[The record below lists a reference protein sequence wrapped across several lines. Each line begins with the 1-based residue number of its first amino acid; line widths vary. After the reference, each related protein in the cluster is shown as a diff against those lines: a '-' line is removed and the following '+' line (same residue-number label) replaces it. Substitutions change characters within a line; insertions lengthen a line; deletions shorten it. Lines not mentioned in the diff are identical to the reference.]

1 MEYLTLWENA
11 KDYKHFLN
19 RFIMGKIYKI
29 FAWSVIALGAVAG
42 MTGLIDLSNVVE
54 FLFGGSAF
62 MAFAA
67 GVTVGEIKDG
77 TATVENAKELDETY
91 LKDDLE
97 KKLIMIG
104 PNENVIDTLTRS
116 IGNTRKVSSVTT
128 GGWEI
133 SVRDVEDT
141 VVAGGTVAAG
151 GTLNITVSK
160 PLIWKRND
168 TLCIKDSDS
177 EAKHNFFVEEVN
189 DSVLKCRLIYDTNI
203 PADLPTIAEDASI
216 IRLSSA
222 KSELDA
228 QTDVLYQTP
237 NSRTNYCQIH
247 MAQIEESVIH
257 SIHSKEVTFDFSTL
271 KEQTLFQFRRDM
283 ELTNLFG
290 KKGYFISNGKPTHT
304 SDGLWEQIEKEYVV
318 KGVDFNNAK
327 WVDMTR
333 HIFDG
338 NNGSD
343 RRIALVGAGL
353 MAQWSTAESFQK
365 QLDAAQVEVVYG
377 IRFNRIVTNFGEL
390 LVKSLSGTM
399 VGDYTGKGIVIDPA
413 YIRKDVFE
421 ALNTT
426 PLDLDTTGQRRVK
439 AVRLLENYCLYVENQ
454 PVHCKLV

>member
-1 MEYLTLWENA
+1 
-11 KDYKHFLN
+11 
-19 RFIMGKIYKI
+19 MGRNYKI
-29 FAWSVIALGAVAG
+29 FAWSVFALGVIAEV
-42 MTGLIDLSNVVE
+42 TGLIDLSNVVE
-54 FLFGGSAF
+54 FLFGGASFVA
-62 MAFAA
+62 AAA
-67 GVTVGEIKDG
+67 GVSVGEIKDG
-77 TATVENAKELDETY
+77 ATTVENAKELNETY

-116 IGNTRKVSSVTT
+116 IGNTRKVSSITT

-133 SVRDVEDT
+133 SVRDIEDK
-141 VVAGGTVAAG
+141 VVSGGTVAAG
-151 GTLNITVSK
+151 GTINITVSK
-160 PLIWKRND
+160 PLIWKKND
-168 TLCIKDSDS
+168 TLCIKDSAS
-177 EAKHNFFVEEVN
+177 EETHNFFVEEIA
-189 DSVLKCRLIYDTNI
+189 DSTLKCRLVYDTTV
-203 PADLPTIAEDASI
+203 PSSLPTIADDANI
-216 IRLSSA
+216 IRLDVA

-228 QTDVLYQTP
+228 QTDILYQTP

-257 SIHSKEVTFDFSTL
+257 SLHNKEVTFDFSTL

-283 ELTNLFG
+283 ELSNLFG
-290 KKGYFISNGKPTHT
+290 KKGYFISNGKPMYT
-304 SDGLWEQIEKEYVV
+304 SDGLWRQIEKEYPV
-318 KGVDFNNAK
+318 KGVSFDNAK

-343 RRIALVGAGL
+343 RRIALIGADL
-353 MAQWSTAESFQK
+353 MASWSTAASFQK
-365 QLDAAQVEVVYG
+365 QLDAAQVEVVHG
-377 IRFNRIVTNFGEL
+377 VRFNRIVTNFGEL

-399 VGDYTGKGIVIDPA
+399 VGDFSGKGIVIDPA
-413 YIRKDVFE
+413 FIRKDVFE

-426 PLDLDTTGQRRVK
+426 PLDLDSTGQRRVK

>member
-1 MEYLTLWENA
+1 
-11 KDYKHFLN
+11 
-19 RFIMGKIYKI
+19 MGKIYKI
-29 FAWSVIALGAVAG
+29 FAWAVIALGAVAE
-42 MTGLIDLSNVVE
+42 MTGLADLSNVVE
-54 FLFGGSAF
+54 FLFGGSA
-62 MAFAA
+62 MIAFAA
-67 GVTVGEIKDG
+67 GVTVGEVKEG
-77 TATVENAKELDETY
+77 TTTVENAKELDETY

-116 IGNTRKVSSVTT
+116 IGNTRKVSSITT

-141 VVAGGTVAAG
+141 VVTGGTVASG
-151 GTLNITVSK
+151 GTLNLVVSK
-160 PLIWKRND
+160 PLIWKKDD
-168 TLCIKDSDS
+168 TLCIKDATT
-177 EAKHNFFVEEVN
+177 EAKYNFFVEEVA
-189 DSVLKCRLIYDTNI
+189 DSTLRCRLVYDNTI
-203 PADLPTIAEDASI
+203 PSSLPTIADEANI
-216 IRLSSA
+216 IRLSPA

-247 MAQIEESVIH
+247 MAQVEESVIH
-257 SIHSKEVTFDFSTL
+257 GLHNKEVSFDFSTL

-283 ELTNLFG
+283 ELANLFG
-290 KKGYFISNGKPTHT
+290 KKGYFISNGKPFYT

-318 KGVDFNNAK
+318 KDATFNNAK

-333 HIFDG
+333 HIFEG

-365 QLDAAQVEVVYG
+365 QLDASQVEVVYG
-377 IRFNRIVTNFGEL
+377 IRFNRIITNFGEL

-399 VGDYTGKGIVIDPA
+399 VGDYSGKGIVIDPA
-413 YIRKDVFE
+413 FLRKDVFE

-426 PLDLDTTGQRRVK
+426 PLDLDNTGQRRVK
-439 AVRLLENYCLYVENQ
+439 AVRILENYCLYVENQ

>member
-1 MEYLTLWENA
+1 
-11 KDYKHFLN
+11 
-19 RFIMGKIYKI
+19 MGKIYKI
-29 FAWSVIALGAVAG
+29 FAWAVIALGAVAEV
-42 MTGLIDLSNVVE
+42 TGLVDLSNVVE
-54 FLFGGSAF
+54 ILFGGSA
-62 MAFAA
+62 MCAFAA
-67 GVTVGEIKDG
+67 GVTVGEIKEG
-77 TATVENAKELDETY
+77 TTTVEKGKELDETY

-141 VVAGGTVAAG
+141 VVTGGTVAAS
-151 GTLNITVSK
+151 GTVNLVVSK
-160 PLIWKRND
+160 PLIWKKDD
-168 TLCIKDSDS
+168 TLCIKDSAS
-177 EAKHNFFVEEVN
+177 EVKHNFFVEEIN
-189 DSVLKCRLIYDTNI
+189 DNTLKCRLVYDNTI
-203 PADLPTIAEDASI
+203 PSSLPTIADEANI
-216 IRLSSA
+216 IRLSPA

-247 MAQIEESVIH
+247 MAQVEESVIH
-257 SIHSKEVTFDFSTL
+257 GLHNKEVSFDFSTL

-283 ELTNLFG
+283 ELANLFG
-290 KKGYFISNGKPTHT
+290 KKGYFVSGGKPFYT

-318 KGVDFNNAK
+318 KDETFNNAK

-333 HIFDG
+333 HIFEG

-365 QLDAAQVEVVYG
+365 QLDASQVEVVYG

-399 VGDYTGKGIVIDPA
+399 VGDYTGKGLVIDPA
-413 YIRKDVFE
+413 FIRKDVFE

-426 PLDLDTTGQRRVK
+426 PLDLDNTGQRRVK
-439 AVRLLENYCLYVENQ
+439 AVRILENYCLYVENQ

>member
-1 MEYLTLWENA
+1 
-11 KDYKHFLN
+11 
-19 RFIMGKIYKI
+19 MGKIYKI
-29 FAWSVIALGAVAG
+29 FAWSVVALGAVAEV
-42 MTGLIDLSNVVE
+42 TGLIDLSNVIE
-54 FLFGGSAF
+54 FLFGGASFVA
-62 MAFAA
+62 AAA
-67 GVTVGEIKDG
+67 GVSVGEIKDG
-77 TATVENAKELDETY
+77 ATTVENAKELDGTY

-116 IGNTRKVSSVTT
+116 IGNTRKVSSITT

-133 SVRDVEDT
+133 SVRDIEDK
-141 VVAGGTVAAG
+141 VVSGGTVAAG
-151 GTLNITVSK
+151 GTINITVSK

-168 TLCIKDSDS
+168 TLCIKDSAS
-177 EAKHNFFVEEVN
+177 EETHNFFVEEIT
-189 DSVLKCRLIYDTNI
+189 DSTLKCRLVYDTTV
-203 PADLPTIAEDASI
+203 PSSLPTIADDANI
-216 IRLSSA
+216 IRLDVA

-228 QTDVLYQTP
+228 QTDILYQTP

-257 SIHSKEVTFDFSTL
+257 SLHNKEVTFDFSTL

-283 ELTNLFG
+283 ELSNLFG
-290 KKGYFISNGKPTHT
+290 KKGYFISNGKPMYT
-304 SDGLWEQIEKEYVV
+304 SDGLWRQIEKEYPV
-318 KGVDFNNAK
+318 KGVTFDNAK

-343 RRIALVGAGL
+343 RRIALIGADL
-353 MAQWSTAESFQK
+353 MAAWSTAGSFQK
-365 QLDAAQVEVVYG
+365 QLDAAQVEVVHG

-399 VGDYTGKGIVIDPA
+399 VGDFSGKGIVIDPA
-413 YIRKDVFE
+413 FIRKDVFE

-426 PLDLDTTGQRRVK
+426 PLDLDSTGQRRVK